1 MREGRGKEYVIP
13 ENFEKWRNY
22 QDQRVLSL
30 GKDLLILVLFH
41 GDPEERTRASLT
53 NHCGWSRRSSG
64 AVVRRNAKK
73 SASAR
78 GERSW
83 VIGGLGVGLDLGSI
97 RFALRKEVHPHVSLQ
112 LCFSHVLQKKV
123 IFLF

>member
-1 MREGRGKEYVIP
+1 M
-13 ENFEKWRNY
+13 
-22 QDQRVLSL
+22 LSL
-30 GKDLLILVLFH
+30 GKDLLILALFH
-41 GDPEERTRASLT
+41 GDSGERIRASLT

-64 AVVRRNAKK
+64 AGVRRNAKK

-78 GERSW
+78 GERPS

-112 LCFSHVLQKKV
+112 LFFSHVLQKKV